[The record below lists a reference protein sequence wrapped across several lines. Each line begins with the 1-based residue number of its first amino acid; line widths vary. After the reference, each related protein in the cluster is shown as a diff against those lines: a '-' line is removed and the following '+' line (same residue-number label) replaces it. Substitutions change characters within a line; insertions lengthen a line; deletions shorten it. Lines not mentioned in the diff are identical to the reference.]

1 MTISCRRHL
10 KAIRHAASR
19 GFTLIELMVV
29 LVIIGVLAALI
40 AIVIAKHLYGGLG
53 QNPFNPAMVAF
64 AALIV
69 AYPSLMSQ
77 WPNPNL
83 SAAEQIQLIF
93 GAERSVDA
101 ITAATPI
108 DAMRTGLKTGHQT
121 LEQIKQGPAFGFVGG
136 RGCGSL
142 FFLLLTV
149 AAVTS
154 SISMMQVGLSFIEEF
169 MGLKRKMA
177 VVVQGFF
184 TATGT
189 LIVAWYSG
197 NLLAMDTYDF
207 FLGTLCFFVSAMVMM
222 ILFSWKLGVDRGL
235 MDLEDGSVIR
245 IPRIYR
251 FIMKFVTP
259 TLLLAIFLTWLA
271 QNIWVKQA
279 APIEALGRGE
289 HGAVIP
295 MGFLAAY
302 VLFLVFI
309 TMASGRHKVYHGPR

>member
-1 MTISCRRHL
+1 
-10 KAIRHAASR
+10 
-19 GFTLIELMVV
+19 
-29 LVIIGVLAALI
+29 
-40 AIVIAKHLYGGLG
+40 
-53 QNPFNPAMVAF
+53 
-64 AALIV
+64 
-69 AYPSLMSQ
+69 
-77 WPNPNL
+77 
-83 SAAEQIQLIF
+83 
-93 GAERSVDA
+93 
-101 ITAATPI
+101 
-108 DAMRTGLKTGHQT
+108 
-121 LEQIKQGPAFGFVGG
+121 
-136 RGCGSL
+136 
-142 FFLLLTV
+142 
-149 AAVTS
+149 
-154 SISMMQVGLSFIEEF
+154 
-169 MGLKRKMA
+169 MA

-279 APIEALGRGE
+279 APIEALGTRGAWRSYSDGLSGGLHPVPALYH
-289 HGAVIP
+289 HGVRKAQGVPQPAVSGGKP
-295 MGFLAAY
+295 ARMSVYPWLAA
-302 VLFLVFI
+302 
-309 TMASGRHKVYHGPR
+309 AGGPIRRLDRRRI

>member
-1 MTISCRRHL
+1 
-10 KAIRHAASR
+10 
-19 GFTLIELMVV
+19 
-29 LVIIGVLAALI
+29 
-40 AIVIAKHLYGGLG
+40 
-53 QNPFNPAMVAF
+53 
-64 AALIV
+64 
-69 AYPSLMSQ
+69 
-77 WPNPNL
+77 
-83 SAAEQIQLIF
+83 
-93 GAERSVDA
+93 
-101 ITAATPI
+101 
-108 DAMRTGLKTGHQT
+108 
-121 LEQIKQGPAFGFVGG
+121 
-136 RGCGSL
+136 
-142 FFLLLTV
+142 
-149 AAVTS
+149 
-154 SISMMQVGLSFIEEF
+154 MMQVGLSFIEEF

-245 IPRIYR
+245 IPRLYR

-302 VLFLVFI
+302 TLFLLFI